1 MSAVGGVKK
10 VKKVTKTTTKK
21 GDGGETMVETVTRVT
36 SETSSSGRDGHHG
49 QDTVNMDNFVNGR
62 WVVGGL
68 SSCLCLLQLH
78 VAIAP
83 LFTFR
88 YYV

>member
-1 MSAVGGVKK
+1 MGGVKK

-68 SSCLCLLQLH
+68 SSCLFTATRSAI
-78 VAIAP
+78 AIAP

-88 YYV
+88 YDV